1 MKRKD
6 LYMVNTKIEAVQS
19 IAEIQTYLIRMG
31 ATSIMT
37 EFEDGEPS
45 ALYFKM
51 NVDGKSIPFELPARV
66 EPIYKIMHANRF
78 SKDEGRDRAQA
89 KRVAWRQVYRWVL
102 IQVAMIETGMVDPAE
117 VMFAYVQTGP
127 KESLYKKAMTGGF
140 QKLLPAPTE
149 S

>member
-1 MKRKD
+1 
-6 LYMVNTKIEAVQS
+6 MVNTKVEAVQS

-45 ALYFKM
+45 GLFFKM
-51 NVDGKSIPFELPARV
+51 NVDGKSIPFELPSRV
-66 EPIYKIMHANRF
+66 EPIYKIMHAGRYE
-78 SKDEGRDRAQA
+78 KDMHRDRAQA

-102 IQVAMIETGMVDPAE
+102 IQVAMIETGMVEPGE

-127 KESLYKKAMTGGF
+127 KESLYKRAISAGF
-140 QKLLPAPTE
+140 QKLLPPPAEP
-149 S
+149 

>member
-1 MKRKD
+1 
-6 LYMVNTKIEAVQS
+6 
-19 IAEIQTYLIRMG
+19 
-31 ATSIMT
+31 MT

-45 ALYFKM
+45 GLYFKM
-51 NVDGKSIPFELPARV
+51 NVDGKSMPFELPARV

-78 SKDEGRDRAQA
+78 NKDEARDRSQA

-102 IQVAMIETGMVDPAE
+102 IQVAMIETGMVEPGE

-127 KESLYKKAMTGGF
+127 KESLYKRALSAGI

>member
-6 LYMVNTKIEAVQS
+6 LYMVNTKVEAVQS

-45 ALYFKM
+45 GLYFKM
-51 NVDGKSIPFELPARV
+51 NVDGKSMPFELPARV

-78 SKDEGRDRAQA
+78 NKDEARDRSQA

-102 IQVAMIETGMVDPAE
+102 IQVAMIETGMVEPGE

-127 KESLYKKAMTGGF
+127 KESLYKRALSAGI

>member
-6 LYMVNTKIEAVQS
+6 LYMVNTKVEAVQS

-31 ATSIMT
+31 AMSIMT

-45 ALYFKM
+45 GLYFKM
-51 NVDGKSIPFELPARV
+51 NVDGKSMPFELPARV
-66 EPIYKIMHANRF
+66 EPIYKIMHANRLN
-78 SKDEGRDRAQA
+78 KDEARDRSQA

-102 IQVAMIETGMVDPAE
+102 IQVAMIETGMVEPGE

-127 KESLYKKAMTGGF
+127 KESLYKRALSAGI
-140 QKLLPAPTE
+140 QKLLPAPTQ

>member
-1 MKRKD
+1 VKRKD
-6 LYMVNTKIEAVQS
+6 LYMVNTKVEAVQS

-45 ALYFKM
+45 GLYFKM
-51 NVDGKSIPFELPARV
+51 NVDGKSMPFELPARV

-78 SKDEGRDRAQA
+78 NKDEARDRSQA

-102 IQVAMIETGMVDPAE
+102 IQVAMIETGMVEPGE

-127 KESLYKKAMTGGF
+127 KESLYKRALSAGI

>member
-1 MKRKD
+1 
-6 LYMVNTKIEAVQS
+6 MVNTKVEAVQS

-45 ALYFKM
+45 GLYFKM
-51 NVDGKSIPFELPARV
+51 NVDGKSMPFELPARV

-78 SKDEGRDRAQA
+78 NKDEARDRSQA

-102 IQVAMIETGMVDPAE
+102 IQVAMIETGMVEPGE

-127 KESLYKKAMTGGF
+127 KESLYKRALSAGI